1 MHPAHTKHTAH
12 ELGADY
18 LAQVSRY
25 LPGLALDSAQVARL
39 YRAGVSPMGA
49 AVWLFCHS
57 VKQGRA
63 HT

>member
-1 MHPAHTKHTAH
+1 MTST
-12 ELGADY
+12 DY

-25 LPGLALDSAQVARL
+25 LPGLSLDHGQVARL
-39 YRAGVSPMGA
+39 FKANVSPMGA

-63 HT
+63 A